1 MVCDRGAFSS
11 VRNKALQREP
21 HGHGNLTSQAST
33 LPVKEPAY
41 CHRVTPY
48 EFLLHGR
55 RVKRLVAAEARIAEL
70 ESAVHDAQENAIRDP
85 LTGAF
90 NQRGMNEMFSRE
102 AARAQRTDQPLALAL
117 IDLDDFKSINDQHGH
132 AVGDTALVH
141 LTQVIS
147 KTLRPTDL
155 CSRWGGDEFVVLM
168 PGADCNFATRALA
181 RVQAILAAEP
191 VAMAPVNVAFS
202 AGVVLSKKGESLE
215 QMLVRADH
223 VIYHSKATSK
233 QGIFSG

>member
-1 MVCDRGAFSS
+1 M
-11 VRNKALQREP
+11 KALRTTAE
-21 HGHGNLTSQAST
+21 T
-33 LPVKEPAY
+33 VKEPSKKSRRRDQALKSNGSRLPVAESTV
-41 CHRVTPY
+41 HHKAG
-48 EFLLHGR
+48 LHQSVIRDG
-55 RVKRLVAAEARIAEL
+55 VALRLAAAEARIAEL
-70 ESAVHDAQENAIRDP
+70 ESALHDAGEDAIRDP

-90 NQRGMNEMFSRE
+90 NRRGMNEMFSRE